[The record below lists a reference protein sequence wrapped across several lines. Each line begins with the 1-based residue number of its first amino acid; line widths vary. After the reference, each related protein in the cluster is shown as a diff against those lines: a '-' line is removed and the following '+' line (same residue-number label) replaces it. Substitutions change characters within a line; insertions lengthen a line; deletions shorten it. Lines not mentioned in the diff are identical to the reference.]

1 MTAKSE
7 LKAKKKALKEKEN
20 KVRFSFTVSIME
32 SEDVK
37 VEGPINDPLL
47 TMRILAGAMN
57 VVVDHNLSVAKNV
70 ADIEV
75 KRKDRE
81 KTRIV
86 GLDGQSLQ

>member
-47 TMRILAGAMN
+47 IMRILAGAMN